1 MSELTGQFPISD
13 SNTVDLAELQLQQEL
28 RAMFEVDS
36 QQYLQDY
43 LNVVQR
49 LQAPTWSSDIQEL
62 YRAIHTI
69 KGGSVTVGADA
80 ILYVSAVLEDV
91 LSDLRHLSPAP
102 PLADRQLEQ
111 MLLEAGEL
119 LASSLQI
126 KAIGNEAQ
134 ALVQPSVQ
142 RIQALRE
149 QIKQAYLPEWN
160 EQTLLHQE
168 FADQGFDL
176 VVLDLEMAIEQLPL
190 QGKIASGTLEI
201 AQQTLLQLAEIGQ
214 DLEFKPAWAD
224 LLALGESLIEQS
236 DTEIWRSRWPG
247 FLVALK
253 ASARQGGVFVEP
265 TEIVCPEPAIA
276 SLESEQIAEPFKR
289 DDFTLEMSLDEEV
302 LNFDLG
308 GVDEALE
315 ALDSA
320 TLDLSI
326 SMTDSEIATD
336 LGNLDL
342 DSFGE
347 AFDHL
352 DATELNPSS
361 ASVSELD
368 QSSFVSEASM
378 ATDWG
383 ALSSTLETLAQL
395 DWESDDAPST
405 FLEDLDQTSLN
416 LSPAIALSPSNLTND
431 PVSTTFNA
439 LTADPEFTDLDI
451 GDLIEA
457 VDAFASLESNREIA
471 SSDDLASSDDP
482 DAWLGLVAPDPTLTQ
497 LTPEVSN
504 ALVAP
509 DTPPQSILAQRS
521 ETSPGEIQIPVPLN
535 RLDQTAQNLVETLL
549 TARAS
554 QGLYQTLQSQLTQ
567 LFSLAKESAQYI
579 TRLRQIQDDYALLD
593 HLKANSSAT
602 GPTLERYRQGY
613 TTINRLL
620 ETSLRLSELG
630 AEAEKTAGLTADSI
644 QSLDRNI
651 LRLRQTVE
659 QSRLV
664 PFKSLGFR
672 ARAILRDLTTRFGKP
687 ARLVVEGEQIE
698 IDAGT
703 ASKLEPVLLHL
714 IRNAYDHG
722 LDTPEVRAAAGKS
735 EQGTI
740 HLSLK
745 RRGGSYQ
752 LDITDDGRGI
762 DAAAIQ
768 KSATAKGLP
777 LTATDTPAQLL
788 AVLCQSGF
796 SSKDTVSD
804 ISGRGVGMDVVATQI
819 TNLGGRLRL
828 DTTLGVGTSFQLQFP
843 APQLLVS
850 CVLVQAGDR
859 TFAVPAQDIATTTI
873 FGSLDAKP
881 VPSPNSMYS
890 WQVQQGEDTV
900 PGLDLLEY
908 WRPQMSARP
917 LTDTAICLYV
927 RPSDSIQGVWIL
939 ADELIGQTELLITPL
954 PSPLTAPLGFLGV
967 SLQSDGSLV
976 PIVEVSAIAELLL
989 QPVEQRP
996 TAIYPSIGSQT
1007 SDSRGYAPPIL
1018 EPEAGVHL
1026 TRTILV
1032 VDDAA
1037 LMRRRLEASLTTYG
1051 YSVVTCADGQEAW
1064 NWLQTHPVPAMVL
1077 TDLEMPNMDGFTL
1090 IARARQAGLTIPM
1103 VVVSSRLAE
1112 EWNKEAKRLGATDY
1126 LTKGFTTQQLI
1137 DKVKQLLSQTVA
1149 V

>member
-13 SNTVDLAELQLQQEL
+13 SDTLDLVDLQLQQEL

-43 LNVVQR
+43 LNLVQR

-80 ILYVSAVLEDV
+80 ILYVSAALEDV
-91 LSDLRHLSPAP
+91 LSDLRHLNPAP
-102 PLADRQLEQ
+102 PLGDRQLEQ

-119 LASSLQI
+119 LAGSLQI

-134 ALVQPSVQ
+134 VLVQPSVQ

-176 VVLDLEMAIEQLPL
+176 VVLDLEMAIEQLPF
-190 QGKIASGTLEI
+190 QGEIAAGTLEI

-214 DLEFKPAWAD
+214 DLEFKPAWSD
-224 LLALGESLIEQS
+224 LLALGESLIEQPS
-236 DTEIWRSRWPG
+236 TEIWRSRWPG

-265 TEIVCPEPAIA
+265 TEIVVAEPAIA
-276 SLESEQIAEPFKR
+276 LVEQEHLTEPLISS
-289 DDFTLEMSLDEEV
+289 DLTLDMGLDEEES
-302 LNFDLG
+302 LSFDFG
-308 GVDEALE
+308 GMGEALE
-315 ALDSA
+315 ALESMN
-320 TLDLSI
+320 LDLPMLSVEP
-326 SMTDSEIATD
+326 EIATD
-336 LGNLDL
+336 LSSLNLNSL
-342 DSFGE
+342 S
-347 AFDHL
+347 
-352 DATELNPSS
+352 DALELYDPTELYPSDLN
-361 ASVSELD
+361 VSDLD
-368 QSSFVSEASM
+368 QSSFAP
-378 ATDWG
+378 
-383 ALSSTLETLAQL
+383 
-395 DWESDDAPST
+395 DDATPAWD
-405 FLEDLDQTSLN
+405 DLDQSSLER
-416 LSPAIALSPSNLTND
+416 SPAIAINPSNLVD
-431 PVSTTFNA
+431 DQSTTDTTALSADLEFN
-439 LTADPEFTDLDI
+439 DLDV
-451 GDLIEA
+451 GNLIEA
-457 VDAFASLESNREIA
+457 VEAFTTLGFDPEIV
-471 SSDDLASSDDP
+471 SSDDLLSPEDP
-482 DAWLGLVAPDPTLTQ
+482 DAWLGLVAPDPTLTR
-497 LTPEVSN
+497 LVLETRDAP
-504 ALVAP
+504 VAP

-567 LFSLAKESAQYI
+567 LFSLAKESTQYI

-593 HLKANSSAT
+593 NLKVNSPTA

-722 LDTPEVRAAAGKS
+722 LDTSEMRVAAGKS

-859 TFAVPAQDIATTTI
+859 AFAVPAQDIATTTI

-908 WRPQMSARP
+908 WRPQMSTRP

-927 RPSDSIQGVWIL
+927 RPTDSIQGVWIL

-954 PSPLTAPLGFLGV
+954 PSPLAAPLGFLGV

-989 QPVEQRP
+989 QPVEQQP
-996 TAIYPSIGSQT
+996 TAIHPSVRSET
-1007 SDSRGYAPPIL
+1007 NDRSGYAPPV
-1018 EPEAGVHL
+1018 PESDAVVHL

-1037 LMRRRLEASLTTYG
+1037 LMRRRLEASLTAYG

-1090 IARARQAGLTIPM
+1090 IDRARQAGITIPM